1 MEERAEPQEPGQQEQ
16 ERGGSGDGPRFRVQE
31 VVHHREINVA
41 AIIDAGCQRGVPA
54 GDPDAGNLL
63 ASIAAP
69 PTPVGMKK
77 VASIRLL
84 PIGVKSRGELNV
96 VKIVP

>member
-1 MEERAEPQEPGQQEQ
+1 
-16 ERGGSGDGPRFRVQE
+16 
-31 VVHHREINVA
+31 
-41 AIIDAGCQRGVPA
+41 
-54 GDPDAGNLL
+54 
-63 ASIAAP
+63 
-69 PTPVGMKK
+69 MKK